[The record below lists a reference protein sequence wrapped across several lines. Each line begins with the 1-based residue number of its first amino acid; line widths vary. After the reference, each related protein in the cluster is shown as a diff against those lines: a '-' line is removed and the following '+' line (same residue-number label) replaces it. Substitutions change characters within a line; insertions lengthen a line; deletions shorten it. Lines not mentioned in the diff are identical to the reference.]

1 MDTKLAK
8 KVLPLVNTAKF
19 SELLHEYLAA
29 KISEQHRVLEQSDD
43 TATLHRAQGA
53 ITALKKLMHMK
64 DEVQG
69 SAKRD

>member
-8 KVLPLVNTAKF
+8 QVLPLVNTPHF
-19 SELLHEYLAA
+19 SELMTTYLKE
-29 KISEQHRVLEQSDD
+29 KINEHHRVLEQSDD
-43 TATLHRAQGA
+43 IATLHRAQGA

>member
-8 KVLPLVNTAKF
+8 QVLPLVNTPHF
-19 SELLHEYLAA
+19 SELLTTYLKE
-29 KISEQHRVLEQSDD
+29 KINEHHRVLEQSDD

-53 ITALKKLMHMK
+53 VTALKKLMHMK
-64 DEVQG
+64 SEVQG